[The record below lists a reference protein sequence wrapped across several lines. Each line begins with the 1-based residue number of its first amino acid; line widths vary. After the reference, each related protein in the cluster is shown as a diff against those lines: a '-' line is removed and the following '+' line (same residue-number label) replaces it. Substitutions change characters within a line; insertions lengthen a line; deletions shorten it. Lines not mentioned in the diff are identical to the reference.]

1 MYKIMR
7 FAPYFILII
16 LGIVFIV
23 LYNTTSG
30 EQFKIVFINLASSS
44 FFVVFAYFFYDLIKS
59 HIEKRESKYI
69 DSYIRNQ
76 ISHDVF
82 IVLYAL
88 KKYLHGYN
96 LESNTVKNIFA
107 INSYSKDQILEACL
121 NEVFVGQN
129 GDLGV
134 HGFGLGSHFYF
145 DRKCSPDDWS
155 DEKRPKTDGSNNGSS
170 SNG

>member
-1 MYKIMR
+1 MYGVVR

-23 LYNTTSG
+23 LYNITSG
-30 EQFKIVFINLASSS
+30 EQFKIIFINLASSS
-44 FFVVFAYFFYDLIKS
+44 FFVVVAYFFYDLIKS
-59 HIEKRESKYI
+59 YIEKRDSRYI

-82 IVLYAL
+82 IVLYVL

-107 INSYSKDQILEACL
+107 INSYSKDQIESLLA
-121 NEVFVGQN
+121 NQSYI
-129 GDLGV
+129 
-134 HGFGLGSHFYF
+134 GFQITAL
-145 DRKCSPDDWS
+145 C
-155 DEKRPKTDGSNNGSS
+155 
-170 SNG
+170 